1 MGKKKKE
8 TFAEKLKAGLAKAGD
23 EAAKVAKKGLEVA
36 KDGADVVADQAT
48 KAAKASAKVAKE
60 GAHIVAEKAGEAK
73 SYVDSK
79 SRELLDKAYAK
90 KQAIAVERVN
100 ELKKRF
106 PKASPIEIQ
115 AELEKEL
122 HAQEEKLGAD
132 SDTFSTAVTA
142 YVLASFEVHGAR
154 PSDSEA
160 KQKLIDTVVVLDS
173 EVSKGI
179 QLYGGLAVELLAG
192 RVKTIGKVAK
202 VAVTATT
209 KLNQFQPLIKLLGIK
224 NLGKQ
229 SISMVVV
236 SATKN
241 SLGETPAVWAK

>member
-8 TFAEKLKAGLAKAGD
+8 TFADKLKAGLAKAGD
-23 EAAKVAKKGLEVA
+23 EASKVAKKGLEAA
-36 KDGADVVADQAT
+36 KDGAEVVADQAT
-48 KAAKASAKVAKE
+48 KAAKASAKAAKDS
-60 GAHIVAEKAGEAK
+60 AHIVAEKAGEAK

-90 KQAIAVERVN
+90 KHVIAIERVKD
-100 ELKKRF
+100 LKKQF
-106 PKASPIEIQ
+106 PKASPVEIQ

-122 HAQEEKLGAD
+122 HAKEEKLGAD
-132 SDTFSTAVTA
+132 SETFSTAVTA
-142 YVLASFEVHGAR
+142 YVLASFEVHGAK
-154 PSDSEA
+154 PGDSEA
-160 KQKLIDTVVVLDS
+160 RQKLVDTVVVLDS

-209 KLNQFQPLIKLLGIK
+209 KLNQFHPLIKLLGLK

-229 SISMVVV
+229 SISMFVI

-241 SLGETPAVWAK
+241 SLGETPAAWAE

>member
-8 TFAEKLKAGLAKAGD
+8 TFADKLKASLAQAGD
-23 EAAKVAKKGLEVA
+23 EVAKATKKSLEVA
-36 KDGADVVADQAT
+36 KESADVLAEQTA
-48 KAAKASAKVAKE
+48 KAAKASAKAAKA
-60 GAHIVAEKAGEAK
+60 GAQLVAEKAGEAK
-73 SYVDSK
+73 SFVDSK

-90 KQAIAVERVN
+90 KHVIAVERVSQ
-100 ELKKRF
+100 LKKKF

-122 HAQEEKLGAD
+122 HAQEEKLGSD

-142 YVLASFEVHGAR
+142 YVLASFEVHGAK
-154 PSDSEA
+154 PGDSEA
-160 KQKLIDTVVVLDS
+160 KQKLIDTVLVLDS

-179 QLYGGLAVELLAG
+179 QLYGGLAVELVAG

-241 SLGETPAVWAK
+241 SLGETPAAWAE